1 MAPATATLDR
11 NRPSFFIYDLPIW
24 ISWLG
29 PCVQTSIIQVIG
41 SHRPQGQWWVGILG
55 TTPWKNASFATT
67 WEVLSPEPWPPRWSP
82 PSAFFDITQSVLGP
96 GASHDVPGTVLSCTS
111 LTSLWNRHGHFLSA
125 VYMCIYIYMFTYL
138 CMYLNLFMH
147 LSNCIYMSIHIY
159 LFLFIFIYF
168 YLYLYAIYLLI
179 YLFNYTCIS
188 NSIYTDIVKW
198 CIMPTYM
205 CCMWLYVLWWHKLMN
220 DVGLYGAVCCVIS
233 RGSMW
238 FYKVLSGLILC
249 DHVTS
254 WATMCMMGDYQ
265 VSMGDYVHVCVRVQ
279 KSRYL
284 LVRA

>member
-11 NRPSFFIYDLPIW
+11 NRPLFFIYDLPLW

-67 WEVLSPEPWPPRWSP
+67 WEVLSPEPWPPKWSP

-111 LTSLWNRHGHFLSA
+111 LTSLWNKHGHFLSA
-125 VYMCIYIYMFTYL
+125 VYMCIFIYIYMFTYL

-159 LFLFIFIYF
+159 LSVY
-168 YLYLYAIYLLI
+168 I
-179 YLFNYTCIS
+179 YLFS
-188 NSIYTDIVKW
+188 SIFICYLPIDLFIQL
-198 CIMPTYM
+198 YM
-205 CCMWLYVLWWHKLMN
+205 H
-220 DVGLYGAVCCVIS
+220 I
-233 RGSMW
+233 
-238 FYKVLSGLILC
+238 
-249 DHVTS
+249 
-254 WATMCMMGDYQ
+254 
-265 VSMGDYVHVCVRVQ
+265 
-279 KSRYL
+279 
-284 LVRA
+284 